1 MKKLDNLL
9 YLFFKVAILFLLS
22 NRKLFFDLLAAE
34 LMALFS
40 NQIVNRM
47 PQLNLEWR
55 KNRRVGCGVEKLL
68 PHLAKKQTNKQTNNS
83 NNAPRVKPDILAP
96 TPVLVYQWL

>member
-9 YLFFKVAILFLLS
+9 YLFFKVAILSLLS

-40 NQIVNRM
+40 NQIINRM

-55 KNRRVGCGVEKLL
+55 
-68 PHLAKKQTNKQTNNS
+68 
-83 NNAPRVKPDILAP
+83 
-96 TPVLVYQWL
+96 

>member
-1 MKKLDNLL
+1 MKSRKKNTGYDFFWQFFMKKPDNLL

-22 NRKLFFDLLAAE
+22 NRKLFFDLLVAE

-55 KNRRVGCGVEKLL
+55 
-68 PHLAKKQTNKQTNNS
+68 
-83 NNAPRVKPDILAP
+83 
-96 TPVLVYQWL
+96 

>member
-1 MKKLDNLL
+1 MKKPDNLL

-22 NRKLFFDLLAAE
+22 NRKLFSDLLAAE

-55 KNRRVGCGVEKLL
+55 
-68 PHLAKKQTNKQTNNS
+68 
-83 NNAPRVKPDILAP
+83 
-96 TPVLVYQWL
+96 

>member
-1 MKKLDNLL
+1 MKKPDNLL

-40 NQIVNRM
+40 NQIINRM

-55 KNRRVGCGVEKLL
+55 
-68 PHLAKKQTNKQTNNS
+68 
-83 NNAPRVKPDILAP
+83 
-96 TPVLVYQWL
+96 